1 MCYYTQ
7 PWCMYLGKL
16 KMNRSWCT
24 YTSSYLG
31 AELNCSVFYVC
42 FPSRCVAIEL
52 YLNNSEVVDAQYGIS
67 TLVKGGMCV
76 L

>member
-1 MCYYTQ
+1 MQLT
-7 PWCMYLGKL
+7 YLGKL

-31 AELNCSVFYVC
+31 AELNFSVFYVC

-52 YLNNSEVVDAQYGIS
+52 YLNNSEIVDAQYGIS